1 MIQNGASLDMIADIY
16 ITELPDSS
24 FWENFLS
31 TLIGTLTALAIF
43 LLERRWEKHKEK
55 KSTTESHLNNMKYFH
70 ALIKRITSFINDQKQ
85 GYLEHI
91 QKILAEPTEY
101 HSLPIV
107 IAEDL
112 YRLLRRENHAA
123 LFHSFLAIK
132 GNTSENVTNFYTL
145 FSNLDYTKLIYEQA
159 NDNQRRYQENIH
171 SAKVKYRD
179 LVQDRIM
186 KMSANQLRVIRE
198 SMANYQNEPLYN
210 VLNNLF
216 IKYYQNPPPHLT
228 IRYQQEN
235 FVQPLRD
242 QMINFQNIES
252 CAEIAELCRQATYM
266 FNDIIFQSNAI
277 TEHFKSYE
285 TAMIEAEA
293 IIAPY
298 RESLSVDEK

>member
-1 MIQNGASLDMIADIY
+1 VRRIRDLQNGASLEMIADIN
-16 ITELPDSS
+16 IAELPDSS

-43 LLERRWEKHKEK
+43 LLERRWEKHKDR

-70 ALIKRITSFINDQKQ
+70 ALIKRITSFVIDQKQ
-85 GYLEHI
+85 RYREHI
-91 QKILAEPTEY
+91 QKILAIPTEY
-101 HSLPIV
+101 HPVPIV

-112 YRLLRRENHAA
+112 YRLLRRENHAV

-132 GNTSENVTNFYTL
+132 GNTPENVTSFYKL

-159 NDNQRRYQENIH
+159 NDSQRRYQENIH
-171 SAKVKYRD
+171 SAKIKYRD
-179 LVQDRIM
+179 LVQDKIM
-186 KMSANQLRVIRE
+186 RMSANQLRIIRE

-216 IKYYQNPPPHLT
+216 INYYLDPPPHLT
-228 IRYQQEN
+228 IQYQQEN

-242 QMINFQNIES
+242 QMIHFQNIET
-252 CAEIAELCRQATYM
+252 CAEMAELCRQATYM
-266 FNDIIFQSNAI
+266 YKDIIFQSN
-277 TEHFKSYE
+277 
-285 TAMIEAEA
+285 AMIEAEA